1 MRESGLLR
9 KWAIAV
15 SVVAVL
21 AVAVALAMRPR
32 EDRGQPSVA
41 PSRPPNAPTSAPTAA
56 APPDTA
62 HGLSCIRGGTSRDE
76 VRRIMGEP
84 DSIAFGDWL
93 YGRSSVTFGYGV
105 VLDYANRDGRLRLC
119 P

>member
-1 MRESGLLR
+1 VRESVAPG
-9 KWAIAV
+9 KFAIAASALV
-15 SVVAVL
+15 
-21 AVAVALAMRPR
+21 VALAVGFALRT
-32 EDRGQPSVA
+32 
-41 PSRPPNAPTSAPTAA
+41 RPPAARGPGIGPPPSSSALTPAAPTPQSDSAQ
-56 APPDTA
+56 
-62 HGLSCIRGGTSRDE
+62 GLSCIRGGTSRDE

-105 VLDYANRDGRLRLC
+105 VLDYANRDGRLRVC